1 MIIASCTKTD
11 ISQLIYRTHDTPK
24 NSIFPGLLNNRR
36 YQNTCQRPVKGKGI
50 EVETREISL

>member
-1 MIIASCTKTD
+1 MIIAGCTKAA

-24 NSIFPGLLNNRR
+24 KNVFPGLLNNRR

-50 EVETREISL
+50 EVETQEISL